1 MAGALVGP
9 TELLVHN
16 AGSLGPVPLRP
27 LSDTDDAGFEEAL
40 ATNLLAPFRL
50 VGLDVRHGLLLAT
63 AVAAV
68 LLWRLAPPP
77 VGGVTTVPLAK
88 PFASTAMP
96 PATSAKMITM
106 RAVPRFTRP
115 ILP

>member
-1 MAGALVGP
+1 MG
-9 TELLVHN
+9 E
-16 AGSLGPVPLRP
+16 S
-27 LSDTDDAGFEEAL
+27 
-40 ATNLLAPFRL
+40 
-50 VGLDVRHGLLLAT
+50 VGLDADGLGDS
-63 AVAAV
+63 
-68 LLWRLAPPP
+68 LAPPP